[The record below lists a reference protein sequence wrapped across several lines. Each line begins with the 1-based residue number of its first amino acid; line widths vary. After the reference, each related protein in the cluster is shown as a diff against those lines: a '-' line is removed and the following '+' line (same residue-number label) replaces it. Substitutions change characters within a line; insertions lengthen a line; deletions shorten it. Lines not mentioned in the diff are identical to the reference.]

1 MVQLIQIKL
10 HRPLR
15 MRLGLQPDQVLRNNA
30 WVLSASFS
38 PDAARVV
45 TASADQTAAI
55 WSAAGGEKIFTL
67 THNDVSWSPSFSPGA
82 VYIGTL
88 FTFVLCVCVSAF
100 TG

>member
-1 MVQLIQIKL
+1 
-10 HRPLR
+10 

-38 PDAARVV
+38 PDGARVV

-67 THNDVSWSPSFSPGA
+67 SHNDVVWSASFSPGA

-88 FTFVLCVCVSAF
+88 FTFVLRVCVSAF